1 MHTVALATGALAVVP
16 FLAADAPGSTYHYVD
31 GKNFKLEEYV
41 RLAQPDGAQDCPYLS
56 QNVPGTMASP
66 CFQADCAA
74 DSDGCPCLLYQM
86 EYCAQPEVLAADPNC
101 GSVSSWDPIV
111 VAAVEKCRAAQ
122 TAQQSF
128 AGCPF
133 LDQTDGLQQ
142 ELLTH
147 GTPCRHEDCLVDS
160 DGCSCRQFQQLYCS
174 QVRNLAVGSALCT
187 YANR

>member
-101 GSVSSWDPIV
+101 GAS
-111 VAAVEKCRAAQ
+111 KCMAWLRLHRSRTLT
-122 TAQQSF
+122 TAF
-128 AGCPF
+128 TF
-133 LDQTDGLQQ
+133 
-142 ELLTH
+142 
-147 GTPCRHEDCLVDS
+147 RKCL
-160 DGCSCRQFQQLYCS
+160 F
-174 QVRNLAVGSALCT
+174 VGSDCCGCG
-187 YANR
+187 RKMSGC